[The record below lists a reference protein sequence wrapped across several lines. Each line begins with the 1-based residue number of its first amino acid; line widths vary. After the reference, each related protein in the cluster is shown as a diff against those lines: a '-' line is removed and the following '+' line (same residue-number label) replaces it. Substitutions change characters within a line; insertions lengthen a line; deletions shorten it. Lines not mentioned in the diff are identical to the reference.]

1 LVSHKRQIICQ
12 YGKWI
17 ASATESGIVQVSKKL
32 VGDATH
38 AANSVVCCGSCFF
51 SLLLGG
57 LVGSF
62 WERMRNDRRNGSG
75 PNDTNRR
82 EKL

>member
-1 LVSHKRQIICQ
+1 MQQILSSDVVLV
-12 YGKWI
+12 
-17 ASATESGIVQVSKKL
+17 V
-32 VGDATH
+32 
-38 AANSVVCCGSCFF
+38 F